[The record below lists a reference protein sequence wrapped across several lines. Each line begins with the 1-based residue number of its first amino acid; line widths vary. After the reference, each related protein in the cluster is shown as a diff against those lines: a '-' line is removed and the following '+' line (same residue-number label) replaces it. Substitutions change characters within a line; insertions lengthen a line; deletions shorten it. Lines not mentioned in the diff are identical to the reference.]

1 MERILLIKVA
11 LLFRRWKFLCLLL
24 HRLLFPIKARLGT
37 PPPILRSS
45 ILPSPSH
52 LPSIPDISHSMA
64 VDRLSTALDGDPSED
79 GNSQEED
86 VSDDSNN
93 DISEGEGPDDS
104 MTLVQY

>member
-1 MERILLIKVA
+1 
-11 LLFRRWKFLCLLL
+11 
-24 HRLLFPIKARLGT
+24 
-37 PPPILRSS
+37 
-45 ILPSPSH
+45 
-52 LPSIPDISHSMA
+52 MA
-64 VDRLSTALDGDPSED
+64 VDRLSTALGGDPSED